1 MITQLSD
8 HSGAGKPAG
17 LVGRALYYLLPNF
30 AAFDI
35 KTEVVHAL
43 PIQPGYLALT
53 AGYAV
58 AYIALL
64 LTASVIIF
72 ARRDFK

>member
-1 MITQLSD
+1 MRLRAQAVKSPL
-8 HSGAGKPAG
+8 AGM
-17 LVGRALYYLLPNF
+17 VGRALYYLLPNF

-43 PIQPGYLALT
+43 PIQPEYVLLT
-53 AGYAV
+53 AAYAMV
-58 AYIALL
+58 YIALL
-64 LTASVIIF
+64 LTAAVLIF

>member
-1 MITQLSD
+1 M
-8 HSGAGKPAG
+8 
-17 LVGRALYYLLPNF
+17 YYLLPNF

-53 AGYAV
+53 AGYAFV
-58 AYIALL
+58 YIALL
-64 LTASVIIF
+64 LTASVMIF
-72 ARRDFK
+72 SRRDFK